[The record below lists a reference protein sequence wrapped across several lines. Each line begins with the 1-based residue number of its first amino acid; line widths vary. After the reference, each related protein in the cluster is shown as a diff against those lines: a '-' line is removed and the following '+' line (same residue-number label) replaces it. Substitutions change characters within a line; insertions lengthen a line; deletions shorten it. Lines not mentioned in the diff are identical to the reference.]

1 MTSRDILWIEQL
13 SDEFGR
19 VAREIESR
27 RRRSPARA
35 LRGRTAALAGVAV
48 LLLAGAA
55 TAAVTGVFDDEPDGL
70 VGATDKGVVA
80 AGQTERGTSWQLMSA
95 KEGDSFCLALR
106 VKSAAA
112 AGPATHKNCGG
123 MTPGRLGAATASSG
137 GDETLLFGT
146 VPDEASTVAISAGDA
161 RPVADAVDDETG
173 LAGKFF
179 VIELPRAEDPDP
191 RLSVLDERG
200 GTVGEA
206 QDVAALLR
214 ASSPLN

>member
-1 MTSRDILWIEQL
+1 MTDRDILWIEQL
-13 SDEFGR
+13 NDEFAR
-19 VAREIESR
+19 VAHESETR
-27 RRRSPARA
+27 RRHWPARA
-35 LRGRTAALAGVAV
+35 LRGRTAALASVAV

-55 TAAVTGVFDDEPDGL
+55 TAAVTGVFDGEPDGL

-112 AGPATHKNCGG
+112 PGPATHKNCGG
-123 MTPGRLGAATASSG
+123 MTPGTLGAATGSSG

-146 VPDEASTVAISAGDA
+146 VPDEASAVTISAGGA
-161 RPVADAVDDETG
+161 RPVADVVDDESG

-179 VIELPRAEDPDP
+179 VVELPRAENGDP

-200 GTVGEA
+200 GTIGEA
-206 QDVAALLR
+206 QDVASLLR

>member
-1 MTSRDILWIEQL
+1 MTDRDILWIEQL

-19 VAREIESR
+19 VAREIETR
-27 RRRSPARA
+27 RGRSPARA
-35 LRGRTAALAGVAV
+35 LRGRTAALATVAV

-55 TAAVTGVFDDEPDGL
+55 TAAVTGVFDGQPDGL

-80 AGQTERGTSWQLMSA
+80 AGETERGTTWQLVSA
-95 KEGDSFCLALR
+95 QDGGNFCLALR
-106 VKSAAA
+106 VKDAAA
-112 AGPATHKNCGG
+112 PGPATHKNCGG
-123 MTPGRLGAATASSG
+123 MTPGTLGAATAPSG

-146 VPDEASTVAISAGDA
+146 VPDEATTVTISAGDA
-161 RPVADAVDDETG
+161 RPVADAVDDKSG

-200 GTVGEA
+200 GTIGEA
-206 QDVAALLR
+206 RGVAVLLR